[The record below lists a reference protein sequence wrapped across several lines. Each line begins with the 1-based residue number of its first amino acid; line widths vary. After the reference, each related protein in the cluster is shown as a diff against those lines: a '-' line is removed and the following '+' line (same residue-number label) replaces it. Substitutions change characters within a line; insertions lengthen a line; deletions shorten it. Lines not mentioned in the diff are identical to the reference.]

1 MEVSTKRSNRY
12 RLLEQNKDVQ
22 SGEQNFF
29 SRLADGYAIG
39 AYGQMVDAGERF
51 MAAGERTPGY
61 DPLDHVPKGYEQYAD
76 SFMFARNQNEV
87 DVITGNIQENL
98 DIRQRQ
104 SELSLSQNLVTGLIA
119 GILDPVNLI
128 PVPGLGGLGF
138 VKGALKGG
146 AAIGS
151 INAAQEIVRDR
162 LDPTSTATETSI
174 NIGMGFLAAGLI
186 SGGIAAI
193 TKAPAGTTRLPPE
206 TRQKADD
213 VGGRLDETFNL
224 VEGIPGGRTTVTING
239 QTVRIIDG
247 NTGRVDADG
256 NYLPIN
262 YRSKADVES
271 ANARS
276 GLDETGAPTKT
287 ADELLQDELAK
298 PEPFKYDIDAP
309 IGPTVFHGS
318 RVSTENVD
326 SFIDA
331 NGNLVLQPGE
341 NFGLSGVSFGV
352 ERQVAADYATR
363 VIGGG
368 RSTRNSVVFEVDADA
383 VPNLQRETMG
393 EAAIYTDAPVVIPAG
408 KWRLTDAMTGEPVNL
423 RPGADDADGVR
434 VGGTTQ
440 TSITQI
446 LSQIRGLSPRLR
458 NLFHGYGRAQKGSI
472 YSQKNGGPLFGS
484 ARYMSF
490 SKTEAQNFG
499 PNVVEESAD
508 QLSFSNPLIVSSDD
522 DWLALARSAGVSDV
536 RNPTAA
542 DTSKL
547 RAKLDADGIDG
558 IVIAFDDGGVGNDM
572 FNGKTIILLKNIF
585 DQPQVVDLRR
595 SFGPVEDVK
604 VKAILPDEE
613 DTIIIDSSAILAGF
627 ESKPWTRLTLD
638 GVTPLADDAFKT
650 KEAWL
655 NFLILKE
662 LNRKATPRLEG
673 ETAGGA
679 GGYSGTTIGGGGGGG
694 GYENRIN
701 QLAMDE
707 FNAGRLPL
715 SPTTD
720 NVLQSLAILPT
731 PSGTLQRL
739 APDHVETH
747 DLAQGIAGD
756 HSTQTVGNRGNRPT
770 TPGGSVFQRA
780 QRWMMSM
787 YITRITNNAAYTQ
800 YVTGK
805 AAANVAG
812 NAFEATRVGL
822 PLIGRAAREGK
833 LTRAEFNA
841 YVGRAINGDQPFQM
855 FGRLLSDAD
864 MVIVRQAAEQQRALY
879 AQFEAKAR
887 DLGIFDTQARVSQ
900 EAQWRRAANERDLS
914 RLESIRSPRVRDIIR
929 QEIADREA
937 KIAELERQL
946 EEMQAEPIVPAGEQY
961 YFPRI
966 FDVGK
971 IRADYD
977 NFVRRIADAYGGDD
991 ALARAKVT
999 VDRILGEGGEE
1010 FVPGMGTPK
1019 HLKGRQIPLTNEEL
1033 ADYIVWDSELV
1044 MGLYAR
1050 RMGATI
1056 EMFDRYG
1063 SRFLDKEFDDLKAAL
1078 RRDGYDEKRIGK
1090 ILQQEEDLRDRV
1102 LGRFH
1107 GKDPMSWNNRIVRAI
1122 KNYTSLTTMGGG
1134 IKSQMLDVART
1145 ISTEGYKPVWQGML
1159 TIFRGE
1165 LKDFQRG
1172 SYAKEAGEAMEL
1184 INARW
1189 MAQLID
1195 NDSALT
1201 VTNQTAL
1208 ERGLAAAQS
1217 PFFQLNL
1224 MNPFTVIWKEFTS
1237 TIQTHV
1243 LLTEA
1248 RQVAAVV
1255 RSGRTL
1261 QTMTKKE
1268 RATVAR
1274 LNSWGIDLRTAQT
1287 IADMP
1292 VEKLEGGNLLLANM
1306 ENWTGRDGERAR
1318 DILLGAI
1325 SGTARSSTI
1334 TPGPLQRAAI
1344 MDGVFRVGG
1353 KRVEA
1358 PILSLPF
1365 QLMSFT
1371 MASSAKLTHSMLSGR
1386 DRSVATSLTALIMGG
1401 AFVTWLK
1408 SSSGFDY
1415 MEPEEFALNT
1425 LENSGVLAYLP
1436 DIYKRIEDI
1445 SGYGPRAALGIESPG
1460 DGTVAE
1466 KIGAIGGPGPG
1477 VIAGLIE
1484 AFVSDSPDLSER
1496 ERASLARRAVPMSGL
1511 IWWDSYM
1518 KQLSNWA
1525 ADSGML
1531 EDVGQPSAEFDESDF
1546 ESVEIQPVE

>member
-22 SGEQNFF
+22 PVGEQSFF
-29 SRLADGYAIG
+29 SRLRDGFAIG
-39 AYGQMVDAGERF
+39 AYGQAVDAAERF
-51 MAAGERTPGY
+51 VAAGERTPGY

-76 SFMFARNQNEV
+76 SFMFARNQDEV

-104 SELSLSQNLVTGLIA
+104 SELSLSQNLVTGLIT
-119 GILDPVNLI
+119 GLLDPINLV
-128 PVPGLGGLGF
+128 PVPGLAGLGF
-138 VKGALKGG
+138 VKGAMLGG
-146 AAIGS
+146 VSAGS
-151 INAAQEIVRDR
+151 LNAAQEIVRDR

-174 NIGMGFLAAGLI
+174 NIGIGYLAAGLI
-186 SGGIAAI
+186 SGGIGAF

-206 TRQKADD
+206 TRQKADN
-213 VGGRLDETFNL
+213 VGSRLDETFNAVDGL
-224 VEGIPGGRTTVTING
+224 PSSKAITALDGNS
-239 QTVRIIDG
+239 VRIIDG
-247 NTGRVDADG
+247 NTGKFDADG
-256 NYLPIN
+256 NYIPID
-262 YRSKADVES
+262 YRSKASVES

-276 GLDETGAPTKT
+276 GLDEVGAPTRS
-287 ADELLQDELAK
+287 ADDLLQEELSK
-298 PEPFKYDIDAP
+298 PNPFEYDIDAP
-309 IGPTVFHGS
+309 IGPTVYHGT
-318 RVSTENVD
+318 RVSSDNLD
-326 SFIDA
+326 SFVDA
-331 NGNLVLQPGE
+331 NGNLVLQPGQ
-341 NFGLSGVSFGV
+341 NFGLSGISFGV
-352 ERQVAADYATR
+352 QRQVAADYATR
-363 VIGGG
+363 AGGG
-368 RSTRNSVVFEVDADA
+368 SRSTRNSAVFEVDADA

-393 EAAIYTDAPVVIPAG
+393 EAAVYTDGDIVIPAG
-408 KWRLTDAMTGEPVNL
+408 KWRLTDAMTGEPINL
-423 RPGADDADGVR
+423 RPGADDADSVS

-458 NLFHGYGRAQKGSI
+458 NLFHGYGRAQKGSV

-490 SKTEAQNFG
+490 SKTEAQSFG
-499 PNVVEESAD
+499 PNVVEESAE
-508 QLSFSNPLIVSSDD
+508 QLSFSNPLVVSSDD

-595 SFGPVEDVK
+595 SFGPVEDAK
-604 VKAILPDEE
+604 VKAALPDAE
-613 DTIIIDSSAILAGF
+613 DTITIDSSAILAGF
-627 ESKPWTRLTLD
+627 ESKPWTRPRLD
-638 GVTPLADDAFKT
+638 GVEPLPEDAFKT
-650 KEAWL
+650 KEDWL
-655 NFLILKE
+655 NFSILKE
-662 LNRKATPRLEG
+662 LNQKTTPRLDS
-673 ETAGGA
+673 ETVAA
-679 GGYSGTTIGGGGGGG
+679 
-694 GYENRIN
+694 YENRIN
-701 QLAMDE
+701 ELAITE
-707 FNAGRLPL
+707 FKAGRLPL

-720 NVLQSLAILPT
+720 SALESLAILPT

-756 HSTQTVGNRGNRPT
+756 HSTMTVANRTGRPT

-787 YITRITNNAAYTQ
+787 YITRTTNNAAYVK
-800 YVTGK
+800 YITGK
-805 AAANVAG
+805 ETPSVSG
-812 NAFEATRVGL
+812 NAREAIRIGL
-822 PLIGRAAREGK
+822 PLIGRAARQGK

-841 YVGRAINGDQPFQM
+841 YVGRAANSDQPFQM
-855 FGRLLSDAD
+855 FGKALSESDAA
-864 MVIVRQAAEQQRALY
+864 IVKQAAEQQRALY

-887 DLGIFDTQARVSQ
+887 DLGIFDTQARVSK
-900 EAQWRRAANERDLS
+900 EVEWRKAANERDLS
-914 RLESIRSPRVRDIIR
+914 RLEGLRSTKLRDIIR
-929 QEIADREA
+929 QEVADREA
-937 KIAELERQL
+937 KIAELEQQI
-946 EEMQAEPIVPAGEQY
+946 EEMKGEAIVPAGEQH

-971 IRADYD
+971 IRANYD
-977 NFVRRIADAYGGDD
+977 DFVKRIADSYGGDD
-991 ALARAKVT
+991 AMARAKVT

-1033 ADYIVWDSELV
+1033 ADYVVWDSELV

-1063 SRFLDKEFDDLKAAL
+1063 SRFLDKELDDLKAAL
-1078 RRDGYDEKRIGK
+1078 RRDGYDEKRIRK
-1090 ILQQEEDLRDRV
+1090 ILEQEEDLRDKV

-1107 GKDPMSWNNRIVRAI
+1107 GKDPMDWSNRVVRAV

-1159 TIFRGE
+1159 TMFRGE

-1172 SYAKEAGEAMEL
+1172 SYTKEAGEAMEL

-1248 RQVAAVV
+1248 RQVAAAV
-1255 RSGRTL
+1255 RSGKTL
-1261 QTMTKKE
+1261 ATMSKKE
-1268 RATVAR
+1268 QDTVAR

-1292 VEKLEGGNLLLANM
+1292 VEKLEGGGLLLANM

-1325 SGTARSSTI
+1325 SGTARASTV

-1353 KRVEA
+1353 ERKEFPV
-1358 PILSLPF
+1358 LSLPF

-1371 MASSAKLTHSMLSGR
+1371 MASSAKITHSMLSGR
-1386 DRSVATSLTALIMGG
+1386 DRSVATTLTALIMGG
-1401 AFVTWLK
+1401 AFATWLK

-1425 LENSGVLAYLP
+1425 LENSSVLGYLP
-1436 DIYKRIEDI
+1436 DVYKRIEDI

-1460 DGTVAE
+1460 DGTVTE
-1466 KIGAIGGPGPG
+1466 KVGAIGGPGPS
-1477 VIAGLIE
+1477 VIAGMIE

-1496 ERASLARRAVPMSGL
+1496 ERASMIRRAVPMSGL
-1511 IWWDSYM
+1511 IWWDYYM

-1525 ADSGML
+1525 ADSGMI
-1531 EDVGQPSAEFDESDF
+1531 EGGSGPSAEMDDSDF
-1546 ESVEIQPVE
+1546 ESVEIAPVE

>member
-1 MEVSTKRSNRY
+1 MEVSTKRTSRY
-12 RLLEQNKDVQ
+12 RLLGETPDVQ
-22 SGEQNFF
+22 PVGEQSFF

-39 AYGQMVDAGERF
+39 AYGQAVDAAERF

-61 DPLDHVPKGYEQYAD
+61 DALDHVPKGYEQFAD
-76 SFMFARNQNEV
+76 SFMFARNQDEV
-87 DVITGNIQENL
+87 DVITGNIQDNL

-174 NIGMGFLAAGLI
+174 NIGMGYLAAGLI
-186 SGGIAAI
+186 SGGIGAF

-206 TRQKADD
+206 TRQRADD

-224 VEGIPGGRTTVTING
+224 VEGIPGGKTTVTING

-247 NTGRVDADG
+247 NTGKVDADG
-256 NYLPIN
+256 NYIPID
-262 YRSKADVES
+262 YRSKADAES

-276 GLDETGAPTKT
+276 GLDEVRAPTKT

-298 PEPFKYDIDAP
+298 PNPFEYDIDAP

-318 RVSTENVD
+318 RVSTDNVN

-363 VIGGG
+363 AAGGS
-368 RSTRNSVVFEVDADA
+368 RSTRNSVVFEVDADS

-434 VGGTTQ
+434 VGDE
-440 TSITQI
+440 
-446 LSQIRGLSPRLR
+446 
-458 NLFHGYGRAQKGSI
+458 AEA
-472 YSQKNGGPLFGS
+472 PL
-484 ARYMSF
+484 
-490 SKTEAQNFG
+490 
-499 PNVVEESAD
+499 
-508 QLSFSNPLIVSSDD
+508 
-522 DWLALARSAGVSDV
+522 
-536 RNPTAA
+536 
-542 DTSKL
+542 
-547 RAKLDADGIDG
+547 LDA
-558 IVIAFDDGGVGNDM
+558 
-572 FNGKTIILLKNIF
+572 
-585 DQPQVVDLRR
+585 
-595 SFGPVEDVK
+595 
-604 VKAILPDEE
+604 E
-613 DTIIIDSSAILAGF
+613 DTITIDSSAILAGF
-627 ESKPWTRLTLD
+627 ESKPWTRPALD
-638 GVTPLADDAFKT
+638 GVEPLADDAFKT

-655 NFLILKE
+655 NFSILKE
-662 LNRKATPRLEG
+662 LNQKTTPRLEG
-673 ETAGGA
+673 ETAA
-679 GGYSGTTIGGGGGGG
+679 A
-694 GYENRIN
+694 YENRIN

-756 HSTQTVGNRGNRPT
+756 HSTMTVANREGRPT

-787 YITRITNNAAYTQ
+787 YITRITNNAAYAQ

-805 AAANVAG
+805 AAASVAG

-841 YVGRAINGDQPFQM
+841 YVGRAANSNKAFEM
-855 FGRLLSDAD
+855 FGKPLSETD
-864 MVIVRQAAEQQRALY
+864 MAIVKQAAEQQRALY
-879 AQFEAKAR
+879 AQFEAKIR
-887 DLGIFDTQARVSQ
+887 DLSIFDIQAQASK
-900 EAQWRRAANERDLS
+900 EIEWRKAANERDLS
-914 RLESIRSPRVRDIIR
+914 RLEGLRSTKLRDIIR
-929 QEIADREA
+929 QEVADREA
-937 KIAELERQL
+937 KIAELEQQL
-946 EEMQAEPIVPAGEQY
+946 EEMKGEAIVPAGEEY
-961 YFPRI
+961 YFPRL
-966 FDVGK
+966 FDIGK

-977 NFVRRIADAYGGDD
+977 NFVKRIADAYGGDD

-1033 ADYIVWDSELV
+1033 ADFIVWDSELV

-1063 SRFLDKEFDDLKAAL
+1063 SRFLDKQFDDLKAAL
-1078 RRDGYDEKRIGK
+1078 RRDGYDEKQIGK

-1107 GKDPMSWNNRIVRAI
+1107 GKDPMSWDNRVVRAL
-1122 KNYTSLTTMGGG
+1122 KNYGSLTLMGRS
-1134 IKSQMLDVART
+1134 IYSQSMDVART
-1145 ISTEGYKPVWQGML
+1145 IATEGYKPVWQAMHTML
-1159 TIFRGE
+1159 RGE

-1208 ERGLAAAQS
+1208 ERGLAGAQS
-1217 PFFQLNL
+1217 AFFQLNL
-1224 MNPFTVIWKEFTS
+1224 MNPFTVVWKEFTS

-1248 RQVAAVV
+1248 RQVAAAV
-1255 RSGRTL
+1255 RSGKTL

-1268 RATVAR
+1268 QATVAR

-1306 ENWTGRDGERAR
+1306 ENWKGRDGERAR

-1325 SGTARSSTI
+1325 SGTARASTI

-1386 DRSVATSLTALIMGG
+1386 DRSVATSLTALMLGG
-1401 AFVTWLK
+1401 AFATWLK
-1408 SSSGFDY
+1408 SPTGFDY

-1425 LENSGVLAYLP
+1425 LENSSVLGYLS
-1436 DIYKRIEDI
+1436 DVYKRIEDV
-1445 SGYGPRAALGIESPG
+1445 SGYGPRAALGIEGPG
-1460 DGTVAE
+1460 DGTITE
-1466 KIGAIGGPGPG
+1466 KVGAIAGPAPS
-1477 VIAGLIE
+1477 VIAGMIE

-1496 ERASLARRAVPMSGL
+1496 ERAGMVRRAIPMSGL
-1511 IWWDSYM
+1511 VWWDSYM
-1518 KQLSNWA
+1518 KELSTLA
-1525 ADSGML
+1525 ADAGMF
-1531 EDVGQPSAEFDESDF
+1531 EGARQPSAEVDESDF
-1546 ESVEIQPVE
+1546 ESVEIAPVE

>member
-1 MEVSTKRSNRY
+1 MQPV
-12 RLLEQNKDVQ
+12 
-22 SGEQNFF
+22 GEQSFF

-39 AYGQMVDAGERF
+39 AYGQMVDAAERF

-61 DPLDHVPKGYEQYAD
+61 DPLDHVPKGYEQFAD
-76 SFMFARNQNEV
+76 SFMFARNQDEV
-87 DVITGNIQENL
+87 DVITGNIQDNL

-104 SELSLSQNLVTGLIA
+104 SELSLSQNLVIGVITGFF
-119 GILDPVNLI
+119 DPINAV

-206 TRQKADD
+206 TRQRADD

-224 VEGIPGGRTTVTING
+224 IDGIPGGKTTVTING

-247 NTGRVDADG
+247 NTGKVDADG
-256 NYLPIN
+256 NYISID
-262 YRSKADVES
+262 YRSKADAES

-276 GLDETGAPTKT
+276 GLDEVGAPTKT

-298 PEPFKYDIDAP
+298 PNPFEYDIDAP

-318 RVSTENVD
+318 RVSTENVG

-363 VIGGG
+363 AAGGS
-368 RSTRNSVVFEVDADA
+368 RSTRNSVVFEVDADS

-434 VGGTTQ
+434 VGDE
-440 TSITQI
+440 
-446 LSQIRGLSPRLR
+446 
-458 NLFHGYGRAQKGSI
+458 AEA
-472 YSQKNGGPLFGS
+472 PL
-484 ARYMSF
+484 
-490 SKTEAQNFG
+490 
-499 PNVVEESAD
+499 
-508 QLSFSNPLIVSSDD
+508 
-522 DWLALARSAGVSDV
+522 
-536 RNPTAA
+536 
-542 DTSKL
+542 
-547 RAKLDADGIDG
+547 LDA
-558 IVIAFDDGGVGNDM
+558 
-572 FNGKTIILLKNIF
+572 
-585 DQPQVVDLRR
+585 
-595 SFGPVEDVK
+595 
-604 VKAILPDEE
+604 E
-613 DTIIIDSSAILAGF
+613 DTITIDSSAILAGF
-627 ESKPWTRLTLD
+627 ESKPWTRPALD
-638 GVTPLADDAFKT
+638 GVEPLADDAFKT

-655 NFLILKE
+655 NFSILKE

-673 ETAGGA
+673 ETAGA
-679 GGYSGTTIGGGGGGG
+679 
-694 GYENRIN
+694 YENRIN

-756 HSTQTVGNRGNRPT
+756 HSTMTVANREGRPT

-787 YITRITNNAAYTQ
+787 YITRTTNNAAYTQ
-800 YVTGK
+800 YITGK
-805 AAANVAG
+805 AAASVAG

-841 YVGRAINGDQPFQM
+841 YVGRAANSNKAFEM
-855 FGRLLSDAD
+855 FGKPLSETD
-864 MVIVRQAAEQQRALY
+864 MAIVKQAAEQQRALY
-879 AQFEAKAR
+879 AQFEAKIR
-887 DLGIFDTQARVSQ
+887 DLSIFDIQAQASK
-900 EAQWRRAANERDLS
+900 EIEWRKAANERDLS
-914 RLESIRSPRVRDIIR
+914 RLEGLRSTKLRDIIR
-929 QEIADREA
+929 QEVADREA
-937 KIAELERQL
+937 KIAELEQQL
-946 EEMQAEPIVPAGEQY
+946 EEMKGEAIVPAGEEY
-961 YFPRI
+961 YFPRL
-966 FDVGK
+966 FDIGK

-977 NFVRRIADAYGGDD
+977 NFVKRIADAYGGDD

-1033 ADYIVWDSELV
+1033 ADFIVWDSELV

-1078 RRDGYDEKRIGK
+1078 RRDGYDEKQIGK
-1090 ILQQEEDLRDRV
+1090 ILEQEEDLRDKV

-1107 GKDPMSWNNRIVRAI
+1107 GKDPMSWDNRVVRAV
-1122 KNYTSLTTMGGG
+1122 KNYGSLTLMGRS
-1134 IKSQMLDVART
+1134 IFSQSMDVART
-1145 ISTEGYKPVWQGML
+1145 IATEGYRPVWQGML
-1159 TIFRGE
+1159 TAFRGE
-1165 LKDFQRG
+1165 LKDLQRG

-1208 ERGLAAAQS
+1208 ERGLAGAQS
-1217 PFFQLNL
+1217 AFFQLNL
-1224 MNPFTVIWKEFTS
+1224 MNPFTVVWKEFTS

-1248 RQVAAVV
+1248 RQVAAAV
-1255 RSGRTL
+1255 RSGKTL

-1268 RATVAR
+1268 QATVAR

-1318 DILLGAI
+1318 NILLGAI
-1325 SGTARSSTI
+1325 SGTARASTI

-1386 DRSVATSLTALIMGG
+1386 DRSVATSLTALMLGG
-1401 AFVTWLK
+1401 AFATWLK
-1408 SSSGFDY
+1408 SPTGFDY

-1425 LENSGVLAYLP
+1425 LENSSVLGYLS
-1436 DIYKRIEDI
+1436 DVYKRIEDV
-1445 SGYGPRAALGIESPG
+1445 SGYGPRAALGIEGPG
-1460 DGTVAE
+1460 DGTVTE
-1466 KIGAIGGPGPG
+1466 KVGAIAGPAPS
-1477 VIAGLIE
+1477 VIAGMIE

-1496 ERASLARRAVPMSGL
+1496 ERAGMVRRAIPMSGL
-1511 IWWDSYM
+1511 VWWDSYM
-1518 KQLSNWA
+1518 KELSTLA
-1525 ADSGML
+1525 ADAGMF
-1531 EDVGQPSAEFDESDF
+1531 EGAGQPSAEVDEGDF
-1546 ESVEIQPVE
+1546 ESVEIAPVE

>member
-1 MEVSTKRSNRY
+1 MEVSTKRTSRY
-12 RLLEQNKDVQ
+12 RLLGETPDVQ
-22 SGEQNFF
+22 PVGEQSFF

-39 AYGQMVDAGERF
+39 AYGQMVDAAERF

-61 DPLDHVPKGYEQYAD
+61 DPLDHVPKGYEQFAD
-76 SFMFARNQNEV
+76 SFMFARNQDEV
-87 DVITGNIQENL
+87 DVITGNIQDNL

-104 SELSLSQNLVTGLIA
+104 SELSLSQNLVIGVITGFF
-119 GILDPVNLI
+119 DPINAV

-206 TRQKADD
+206 TRQRADD

-224 VEGIPGGRTTVTING
+224 IDGIPGGKTTVTING

-247 NTGRVDADG
+247 NTGKVDADG
-256 NYLPIN
+256 NYISID
-262 YRSKADVES
+262 YRSKADAES

-276 GLDETGAPTKT
+276 GLDEVGAPTKT

-298 PEPFKYDIDAP
+298 PNPFEYDIDAP

-318 RVSTENVD
+318 RVSTENVG

-363 VIGGG
+363 AAGGS
-368 RSTRNSVVFEVDADA
+368 RSTRNSVVFEVDADS

-434 VGGTTQ
+434 VGDE
-440 TSITQI
+440 
-446 LSQIRGLSPRLR
+446 
-458 NLFHGYGRAQKGSI
+458 AEA
-472 YSQKNGGPLFGS
+472 PL
-484 ARYMSF
+484 
-490 SKTEAQNFG
+490 
-499 PNVVEESAD
+499 
-508 QLSFSNPLIVSSDD
+508 
-522 DWLALARSAGVSDV
+522 
-536 RNPTAA
+536 
-542 DTSKL
+542 
-547 RAKLDADGIDG
+547 LDA
-558 IVIAFDDGGVGNDM
+558 
-572 FNGKTIILLKNIF
+572 
-585 DQPQVVDLRR
+585 
-595 SFGPVEDVK
+595 
-604 VKAILPDEE
+604 E
-613 DTIIIDSSAILAGF
+613 DTITIDSSAILAGF
-627 ESKPWTRLTLD
+627 ESKPWTRPALD
-638 GVTPLADDAFKT
+638 GVEPLADDAFKT

-655 NFLILKE
+655 NFSILKE

-673 ETAGGA
+673 ETAGA
-679 GGYSGTTIGGGGGGG
+679 
-694 GYENRIN
+694 YENRIN

-756 HSTQTVGNRGNRPT
+756 HSTMTVANREGRPT

-787 YITRITNNAAYTQ
+787 YITRTTNNAAYTQ
-800 YVTGK
+800 YITGK
-805 AAANVAG
+805 AAASVAG

-841 YVGRAINGDQPFQM
+841 YVGRAANSNKAFEM
-855 FGRLLSDAD
+855 FGKPLSETD
-864 MVIVRQAAEQQRALY
+864 MAIVKQAAEQQRALY
-879 AQFEAKAR
+879 AQFEAKIR
-887 DLGIFDTQARVSQ
+887 DLSIFDIQAQASK
-900 EAQWRRAANERDLS
+900 EIEWRKAANERDLS
-914 RLESIRSPRVRDIIR
+914 RLEGLRSTKLRDIIR
-929 QEIADREA
+929 QEVADREA
-937 KIAELERQL
+937 KIAELEQQL
-946 EEMQAEPIVPAGEQY
+946 EEMKGEAIVPAGEEY
-961 YFPRI
+961 YFPRL
-966 FDVGK
+966 FDIGK

-977 NFVRRIADAYGGDD
+977 NFVKRIADAYGGDD

-1033 ADYIVWDSELV
+1033 ADFIVWDSELV

-1078 RRDGYDEKRIGK
+1078 RRDGYDEKQIGK
-1090 ILQQEEDLRDRV
+1090 ILEQEEDLRDKV

-1107 GKDPMSWNNRIVRAI
+1107 GKDPMSWDNRVVRAV
-1122 KNYTSLTTMGGG
+1122 KNYGSLTLMGRS
-1134 IKSQMLDVART
+1134 IFSQSMDVART
-1145 ISTEGYKPVWQGML
+1145 IATEGYRPVWQGML
-1159 TIFRGE
+1159 TAFRGE
-1165 LKDFQRG
+1165 LKDLQRG

-1208 ERGLAAAQS
+1208 ERGLAGAQS
-1217 PFFQLNL
+1217 AFFQLNL
-1224 MNPFTVIWKEFTS
+1224 MNPFTVVWKEFTS

-1248 RQVAAVV
+1248 RQVAAAV
-1255 RSGRTL
+1255 RSGKTL

-1268 RATVAR
+1268 QATVAR

-1318 DILLGAI
+1318 NILLGAI
-1325 SGTARSSTI
+1325 SGTARASTI

-1386 DRSVATSLTALIMGG
+1386 DRSVATSLTALMLGG
-1401 AFVTWLK
+1401 AFATWLK
-1408 SSSGFDY
+1408 SPTGFDY

-1425 LENSGVLAYLP
+1425 LENSSVLGYLS
-1436 DIYKRIEDI
+1436 DVYKRIEDV
-1445 SGYGPRAALGIESPG
+1445 SGYGPRAALGIEGPG
-1460 DGTVAE
+1460 DGTVTE
-1466 KIGAIGGPGPG
+1466 KVGAIAGPAPS
-1477 VIAGLIE
+1477 VIAGMIE

-1496 ERASLARRAVPMSGL
+1496 ERAGMVRRAIPMSGL
-1511 IWWDSYM
+1511 VWWDSYM
-1518 KQLSNWA
+1518 KELSTLA
-1525 ADSGML
+1525 ADAGMF
-1531 EDVGQPSAEFDESDF
+1531 EGAGQPSAEVDEGDF
-1546 ESVEIQPVE
+1546 ESVEIAPVE

>member
-1 MEVSTKRSNRY
+1 MEVSTKRTSRY
-12 RLLEQNKDVQ
+12 RLLGETPDVQ
-22 SGEQNFF
+22 PVGEQSFF

-39 AYGQMVDAGERF
+39 AYGQMVDVAERF
-51 MAAGERTPGY
+51 MVAGERTPGY
-61 DPLDHVPKGYEQYAD
+61 DPLDHVPKGYERFAD
-76 SFMFARNQNEV
+76 SFMFARNQDEV

-104 SELSLSQNLVTGLIA
+104 SELSLSQNLVTGLLT
-119 GILDPVNLI
+119 GLFDPINLV

-146 AAIGS
+146 VSAGS
-151 INAAQEIVRDR
+151 LNAAQEIVRDR
-162 LDPTSTATETSI
+162 FDPTSTATETSI
-174 NIGMGFLAAGLI
+174 NIGMGYLAAGLI
-186 SGGIAAI
+186 SGAAGAF
-193 TKAPAGTTRLPPE
+193 TKAPTGTTRLPPE

-224 VEGIPGGRTTVTING
+224 IEGIPGGKTTVTING

-247 NTGRVDADG
+247 NTGKLDADG
-256 NYLPIN
+256 NYIPID
-262 YRSKADVES
+262 YRTKADVES

-287 ADELLQDELAK
+287 ADELLADELAK
-298 PEPFKYDIDAP
+298 PNPFEYDIDAP

-352 ERQVAADYATR
+352 QRQVAADYATR
-363 VIGGG
+363 AAGGS
-368 RSTRNSVVFEVDADA
+368 RSTRNSVVFEVEADA

-408 KWRLTDAMTGEPVNL
+408 KWRLTDAMTGEPVNFG
-423 RPGADDADGVR
+423 RIVPDRFQNAGGPPVPPGFVRMWRSGAADEKGEGGWYTSSKVYAEQLAARDAGNIIWFTDVPRSNRAFDSAVEGQGPEQGFTFNFEFGPEVKGQRWNGDSAVEGAPTTRADDVDGVR
-434 VGGTTQ
+434 VGD
-440 TSITQI
+440 
-446 LSQIRGLSPRLR
+446 
-458 NLFHGYGRAQKGSI
+458 
-472 YSQKNGGPLFGS
+472 
-484 ARYMSF
+484 
-490 SKTEAQNFG
+490 EAG
-499 PNVVEESAD
+499 AV
-508 QLSFSNPLIVSSDD
+508 
-522 DWLALARSAGVSDV
+522 
-536 RNPTAA
+536 
-542 DTSKL
+542 
-547 RAKLDADGIDG
+547 
-558 IVIAFDDGGVGNDM
+558 
-572 FNGKTIILLKNIF
+572 
-585 DQPQVVDLRR
+585 
-595 SFGPVEDVK
+595 
-604 VKAILPDEE
+604 LPDAE
-613 DTIIIDSSAILAGF
+613 DTITIDSSAILAGF
-627 ESKPWTRLTLD
+627 ESKPWTRPALD
-638 GVTPLADDAFKT
+638 GVEPLADDAFKS

-655 NFLILKE
+655 NFSILKE
-662 LNRKATPRLEG
+662 LNKKTTPRLDG
-673 ETAGGA
+673 ETAA
-679 GGYSGTTIGGGGGGG
+679 A
-694 GYENRIN
+694 YENRIN

-720 NVLQSLAILPT
+720 SVLESLAILPT
-731 PSGTLQRL
+731 PSGILQRL

-756 HSTQTVGNRGNRPT
+756 HSTMTVANRAGRPT
-770 TPGGSVFQRA
+770 TPGGSVMQRSM
-780 QRWMMSM
+780 RWMMSM
-787 YITRITNNAAYTQ
+787 YITRTTNNAAYVK
-800 YVTGK
+800 YITGK
-805 AAANVAG
+805 ETPSVSS
-812 NAFEATRVGL
+812 NAREAIRIGL

-841 YVGRAINGDQPFQM
+841 YVGRAINSDQPFEM
-855 FGRLLSDAD
+855 FGKALPEAD
-864 MVIVRQAAEQQRALY
+864 MAIVRQAAEQQRALY

-887 DLGIFDTQARVSQ
+887 DLGIFDTQARVSK
-900 EAQWRRAANERDLS
+900 EAEWRRAANERDLS
-914 RLESIRSPRVRDIIR
+914 RLESIKSLKVRDIIR

-937 KIAELERQL
+937 KIAELEKQL
-946 EEMQAEPIVPAGEQY
+946 EEMQAEPIIPAGEQN

-966 FDVGK
+966 FDVSK

-977 NFVRRIADAYGGDD
+977 NFVKRIADSYGGDD

-1019 HLKGRQIPLTNEEL
+1019 HLKGRQIPLTNEQL

-1078 RRDGYDEKRIGK
+1078 RRDGYDEKRIAK
-1090 ILQQEEDLRDRV
+1090 ILEQQEDLRDKV

-1107 GKDPMSWNNRIVRAI
+1107 GKDPMSWDNRIVRAV

-1224 MNPFTVIWKEFTS
+1224 MNPFTAIWKDFTS

-1248 RQVAAVV
+1248 RQVAAAV
-1255 RSGRTL
+1255 RSGKTL

-1268 RATVAR
+1268 QATVAR

-1292 VEKLEGGNLLLANM
+1292 VEKLEGGGLLLANM
-1306 ENWTGRDGERAR
+1306 EKWTGKDGERAR

-1325 SGTARSSTI
+1325 SGTARASTV

-1344 MDGVFRVGG
+1344 MDGVFRIGG
-1353 KRVEA
+1353 KRVER

-1386 DRSVATSLTALIMGG
+1386 DRSVATSLTALMMGG
-1401 AFVTWLK
+1401 AFATWLK

-1425 LENSGVLAYLP
+1425 LENSSVLGYLP
-1436 DIYKRIEDI
+1436 DVYKRIEDI
-1445 SGYGPRAALGIESPG
+1445 SGYGPRTALGIESPG

-1466 KIGAIGGPGPG
+1466 KIGAIGGPGPS

-1496 ERASLARRAVPMSGL
+1496 ERASLVRRAVPMSGL

-1518 KQLSNWA
+1518 KQFSNWA
-1525 ADSGML
+1525 ADSGMF
-1531 EDVGQPSAEFDESDF
+1531 EGAGQPSAEVDEGDF

>member
-1 MEVSTKRSNRY
+1 
-12 RLLEQNKDVQ
+12 
-22 SGEQNFF
+22 
-29 SRLADGYAIG
+29 
-39 AYGQMVDAGERF
+39 

-61 DPLDHVPKGYEQYAD
+61 DPLDHVPKGYEQFAD
-76 SFMFARNQNEV
+76 SFMFARNQDEV
-87 DVITGNIQENL
+87 DVITGNIQDNL

-119 GILDPVNLI
+119 GIVDPVNLI

-174 NIGMGFLAAGLI
+174 NIGMGYLAAGLI
-186 SGGIAAI
+186 SGGIGAF

-206 TRQKADD
+206 TRQRADD

-224 VEGIPGGRTTVTING
+224 VEGIPGGKTTVTING

-247 NTGRVDADG
+247 NTGKVDADG
-256 NYLPIN
+256 NYIPID
-262 YRSKADVES
+262 YRSKADAES

-276 GLDETGAPTKT
+276 GLDEVGAPTKT

-298 PEPFKYDIDAP
+298 PNPFEYDIDAP

-318 RVSTENVD
+318 RVSTENVG

-363 VIGGG
+363 AAGGS
-368 RSTRNSVVFEVDADA
+368 RSTRNSVVFEVDADS

-434 VGGTTQ
+434 VGDE
-440 TSITQI
+440 
-446 LSQIRGLSPRLR
+446 
-458 NLFHGYGRAQKGSI
+458 AEA
-472 YSQKNGGPLFGS
+472 PL
-484 ARYMSF
+484 
-490 SKTEAQNFG
+490 
-499 PNVVEESAD
+499 
-508 QLSFSNPLIVSSDD
+508 
-522 DWLALARSAGVSDV
+522 
-536 RNPTAA
+536 
-542 DTSKL
+542 
-547 RAKLDADGIDG
+547 LDA
-558 IVIAFDDGGVGNDM
+558 
-572 FNGKTIILLKNIF
+572 
-585 DQPQVVDLRR
+585 
-595 SFGPVEDVK
+595 
-604 VKAILPDEE
+604 E
-613 DTIIIDSSAILAGF
+613 DTITIDSSAILAGF
-627 ESKPWTRLTLD
+627 ESKPWTRPALD
-638 GVTPLADDAFKT
+638 GVEPLADDAFKT

-655 NFLILKE
+655 NFSILKE
-662 LNRKATPRLEG
+662 LNQKTTPRLEG
-673 ETAGGA
+673 ETAA
-679 GGYSGTTIGGGGGGG
+679 A
-694 GYENRIN
+694 YENRIN

-756 HSTQTVGNRGNRPT
+756 HSTQTVGNRKNRPT

-800 YVTGK
+800 YITGK
-805 AAANVAG
+805 AAASVAG

-841 YVGRAINGDQPFQM
+841 YVGRAINSDQPFQM
-855 FGRLLSDAD
+855 FGKALPEAD
-864 MVIVRQAAEQQRALY
+864 MAIVRQAAEQQRALY

-887 DLGIFDTQARVSQ
+887 DLGIFDTQARVTQ
-900 EAQWRRAANERDLS
+900 EAEWRRAANERDLS
-914 RLESIRSPRVRDIIR
+914 RLESIKSPKVRDIIR

-937 KIAELERQL
+937 KIAELEKQL
-946 EEMQAEPIVPAGEQY
+946 EEMQAEPIVPAGEQN

-977 NFVRRIADAYGGDD
+977 NFVKRIADSYGGDD

-1033 ADYIVWDSELV
+1033 ADFIVWDSELV

-1063 SRFLDKEFDDLKAAL
+1063 SRFLDKQFDDLKAAL
-1078 RRDGYDEKRIGK
+1078 RRDGYDEKRISK
-1090 ILQQEEDLRDRV
+1090 IIQQEEDLRDRV

-1107 GKDPMSWNNRIVRAI
+1107 GKDPMSWDNRVVRAL
-1122 KNYTSLTTMGGG
+1122 KNYGSLTLMGRS
-1134 IKSQMLDVART
+1134 IYSQSMDVART
-1145 ISTEGYKPVWQGML
+1145 VATEGYKPVWQAMHTML
-1159 TIFRGE
+1159 RGE
-1165 LKDFQRG
+1165 LKNFQRG

-1208 ERGLAAAQS
+1208 ERGLAGAQS
-1217 PFFQLNL
+1217 AFFQLNL
-1224 MNPFTVIWKEFTS
+1224 MNPFTVVWKEFTS

-1248 RQVAAVV
+1248 RQVAAAV
-1255 RSGRTL
+1255 RSGKTL

-1268 RATVAR
+1268 QATVAR

-1325 SGTARSSTI
+1325 SGTARASTI

-1386 DRSVATSLTALIMGG
+1386 DRSVATSLTALMLGG
-1401 AFVTWLK
+1401 AFATWLK
-1408 SSSGFDY
+1408 SPTGFDY

-1425 LENSGVLAYLP
+1425 LENSSVLGYLS
-1436 DIYKRIEDI
+1436 DVYKRIEDV
-1445 SGYGPRAALGIESPG
+1445 SGYGPRSALGIEGPG
-1460 DGTVAE
+1460 DGTITE
-1466 KIGAIGGPGPG
+1466 KVGAIAGPAPS
-1477 VIAGLIE
+1477 VIAGMIE

-1496 ERASLARRAVPMSGL
+1496 ERAGMVRRAIPMSGL
-1511 IWWDSYM
+1511 VWWDSYM
-1518 KQLSNWA
+1518 KELSTLA
-1525 ADSGML
+1525 ADAGMF
-1531 EDVGQPSAEFDESDF
+1531 EGAGQPSAEVDESDF
-1546 ESVEIQPVE
+1546 ESVEIAPVE

>member
-1 MEVSTKRSNRY
+1 MEVSTKRTSRY
-12 RLLEQNKDVQ
+12 RLLGETPDVQ
-22 SGEQNFF
+22 PVGEQSFF

-39 AYGQMVDAGERF
+39 AYGQMVDAAERF

-61 DPLDHVPKGYEQYAD
+61 DPLDHVPKGYEQFAD
-76 SFMFARNQNEV
+76 NFMFARNQDEV

-104 SELSLSQNLVTGLIA
+104 SELSLSQNLVIGVITGFF
-119 GILDPVNLI
+119 DPINAV

-174 NIGMGFLAAGLI
+174 NIGMGYLAAGLI
-186 SGGIAAI
+186 SGGIGAF

-206 TRQKADD
+206 TRQRADD

-224 VEGIPGGRTTVTING
+224 IDGIPGGKTTVTING

-247 NTGRVDADG
+247 NTGKVDADG
-256 NYLPIN
+256 NYIPID
-262 YRSKADVES
+262 YRSKADAES

-276 GLDETGAPTKT
+276 GLNEVGAPTKT

-298 PEPFKYDIDAP
+298 PNPFEYDIDAP
-309 IGPTVFHGS
+309 IGPTVYHGS
-318 RVSTENVD
+318 RVSTENVN

-368 RSTRNSVVFEVDADA
+368 RSTRNSGVFEIDADA

-434 VGGTTQ
+434 VGDE
-440 TSITQI
+440 
-446 LSQIRGLSPRLR
+446 
-458 NLFHGYGRAQKGSI
+458 AEA
-472 YSQKNGGPLFGS
+472 PL
-484 ARYMSF
+484 
-490 SKTEAQNFG
+490 
-499 PNVVEESAD
+499 
-508 QLSFSNPLIVSSDD
+508 
-522 DWLALARSAGVSDV
+522 
-536 RNPTAA
+536 
-542 DTSKL
+542 
-547 RAKLDADGIDG
+547 LDA
-558 IVIAFDDGGVGNDM
+558 
-572 FNGKTIILLKNIF
+572 
-585 DQPQVVDLRR
+585 
-595 SFGPVEDVK
+595 
-604 VKAILPDEE
+604 E
-613 DTIIIDSSAILAGF
+613 DTITIDSSAILAGF
-627 ESKPWTRLTLD
+627 ESKPWTRPALD
-638 GVTPLADDAFKT
+638 GVTPLADDVFKT

-655 NFLILKE
+655 NFSILKE
-662 LNRKATPRLEG
+662 LNQKATPRLEG
-673 ETAGGA
+673 ETAGA
-679 GGYSGTTIGGGGGGG
+679 
-694 GYENRIN
+694 YENRIN

-756 HSTQTVGNRGNRPT
+756 HSTMTVANREGRPT

-787 YITRITNNAAYTQ
+787 YITRTANNAAYAQ

-805 AAANVAG
+805 AAASVAG

-841 YVGRAINGDQPFQM
+841 YVGRAINSDQPFQM
-855 FGRLLSDAD
+855 FGKALPDAD
-864 MVIVRQAAEQQRALY
+864 MAIVKQAAEQQRALY

-900 EAQWRRAANERDLS
+900 EAEWRRAANERDLS
-914 RLESIRSPRVRDIIR
+914 RLESIKSPKVRDIIR

-937 KIAELERQL
+937 KIAELEKQL
-946 EEMQAEPIVPAGEQY
+946 EEMQAEPIVPAGEQN

-977 NFVRRIADAYGGDD
+977 NFVKRIADSYGGDD

-1019 HLKGRQIPLTNEEL
+1019 HLKGRQIPLTNEQL

-1078 RRDGYDEKRIGK
+1078 RRDGYDEKRISK
-1090 ILQQEEDLRDRV
+1090 IIQQEEDLRDRV

-1107 GKDPMSWNNRIVRAI
+1107 GKDPMSWDNRVVRAI
-1122 KNYTSLTTMGGG
+1122 KNYGSLTLMGRS
-1134 IKSQMLDVART
+1134 IYSQSMDVART
-1145 ISTEGYKPVWQGML
+1145 VATEGYKPVWQAMHTML
-1159 TIFRGE
+1159 RGE

-1208 ERGLAAAQS
+1208 ERGLAGAQS
-1217 PFFQLNL
+1217 AFFQLNL
-1224 MNPFTVIWKEFTS
+1224 MNPFTVVWKEFAS

-1248 RQVAAVV
+1248 RQVAAAV
-1255 RSGRTL
+1255 RSGKTL

-1268 RATVAR
+1268 QATVAR

-1325 SGTARSSTI
+1325 SGTARASTI

-1386 DRSVATSLTALIMGG
+1386 DRSVATSLTALMLGG
-1401 AFVTWLK
+1401 AFATWLK
-1408 SSSGFDY
+1408 SPTGFDY

-1425 LENSGVLAYLP
+1425 LENSSVLGYLS
-1436 DIYKRIEDI
+1436 DVYKRIEDV
-1445 SGYGPRAALGIESPG
+1445 SGYGPRAALGIEGPG
-1460 DGTVAE
+1460 DGTISE
-1466 KIGAIGGPGPG
+1466 KVGAIAGPAPS
-1477 VIAGLIE
+1477 VIAGMIE

-1496 ERASLARRAVPMSGL
+1496 ERAGMVRRAIPMSGL
-1511 IWWDSYM
+1511 VWWDGYI
-1518 KQLSNWA
+1518 KELSNLV
-1525 ADSGML
+1525 ADAGMF
-1531 EDVGQPSAEFDESDF
+1531 EGAGQPSAEFDESDF

>member
-1 MEVSTKRSNRY
+1 MEVSTKRTSRY
-12 RLLEQNKDVQ
+12 RLLGETPDVQ
-22 SGEQNFF
+22 PVGEQSFF
-29 SRLADGYAIG
+29 SRLSDSYSIG
-39 AYGQMVDAGERF
+39 AYGQMVDAAERF
-51 MAAGERTPGY
+51 MVAGERTPGY
-61 DPLDHVPKGYEQYAD
+61 DPLDHVPKGYERFAD
-76 SFMFARNQNEV
+76 SFMFARNQDEV

-104 SELSLSQNLVTGLIA
+104 SELSLSQNFVTGLLT
-119 GILDPVNLI
+119 GLFDPINLV

-146 AAIGS
+146 VSAGS
-151 INAAQEIVRDR
+151 LNAAQEIVRDR
-162 LDPTSTATETSI
+162 FDPTSTATETSI
-174 NIGMGFLAAGLI
+174 NIGMGYLAAGLI
-186 SGGIAAI
+186 SGAAGAF
-193 TKAPAGTTRLPPE
+193 TKAPTGTTRLPPE

-224 VEGIPGGRTTVTING
+224 IEGIPGGKTTVTING

-247 NTGRVDADG
+247 NTGKLDADG
-256 NYLPIN
+256 NYIPID
-262 YRSKADVES
+262 YQAKADVES

-276 GLDETGAPTKT
+276 GLDEAGTPTKT
-287 ADELLQDELAK
+287 ADELLADELAK
-298 PEPFKYDIDAP
+298 PNPFEYDIDAP

-352 ERQVAADYATR
+352 QRQVAADYATR
-363 VIGGG
+363 AAGGS
-368 RSTRNSVVFEVDADA
+368 RSTRNSVVFEVEADA

-393 EAAIYTDAPVVIPAG
+393 EAAIYTDAPVVIPTG

-423 RPGADDADGVR
+423 RPGADDVDGVR
-434 VGGTTQ
+434 VGD
-440 TSITQI
+440 
-446 LSQIRGLSPRLR
+446 
-458 NLFHGYGRAQKGSI
+458 
-472 YSQKNGGPLFGS
+472 
-484 ARYMSF
+484 
-490 SKTEAQNFG
+490 EAG
-499 PNVVEESAD
+499 AV
-508 QLSFSNPLIVSSDD
+508 
-522 DWLALARSAGVSDV
+522 
-536 RNPTAA
+536 
-542 DTSKL
+542 
-547 RAKLDADGIDG
+547 
-558 IVIAFDDGGVGNDM
+558 
-572 FNGKTIILLKNIF
+572 
-585 DQPQVVDLRR
+585 
-595 SFGPVEDVK
+595 
-604 VKAILPDEE
+604 LPDAE
-613 DTIIIDSSAILAGF
+613 DTITIDSSAILAGF
-627 ESKPWTRLTLD
+627 ESKPWTRPALD
-638 GVTPLADDAFKT
+638 GVEPLADDAFKS

-655 NFLILKE
+655 NFSILKE
-662 LNRKATPRLEG
+662 LNKKTTPRLDG
-673 ETAGGA
+673 ETAA
-679 GGYSGTTIGGGGGGG
+679 A
-694 GYENRIN
+694 YENRIN

-720 NVLQSLAILPT
+720 SVLESLAILPT
-731 PSGTLQRL
+731 PSGILQRL

-756 HSTQTVGNRGNRPT
+756 HSTMTVANRAGRPT

-787 YITRITNNAAYTQ
+787 YITRTANNAAYAQ
-800 YVTGK
+800 YITGK
-805 AAANVAG
+805 AAGSVAG

-841 YVGRAINGDQPFQM
+841 YVGRAINSDQPFQM
-855 FGRLLSDAD
+855 FGKALPDAD
-864 MVIVRQAAEQQRALY
+864 MAIVRQAAEQQRALY

-887 DLGIFDTQARVSQ
+887 DLGIFDTQARVSK
-900 EAQWRRAANERDLS
+900 EAEWRRAANERDLS
-914 RLESIRSPRVRDIIR
+914 RLESIKSPKVRDIIR

-937 KIAELERQL
+937 KIAELEKQL
-946 EEMQAEPIVPAGEQY
+946 EEMQAEPIVPAGEQN

-966 FDVGK
+966 FDVSK

-977 NFVRRIADAYGGDD
+977 NFVKRIADAYGGDD

-1063 SRFLDKEFDDLKAAL
+1063 SRFLDKEFDNLKAAL
-1078 RRDGYDEKRIGK
+1078 RRDGYDEKRIAK
-1090 ILQQEEDLRDRV
+1090 IIQQEEDLRDRV

-1107 GKDPMSWNNRIVRAI
+1107 GKDPMSWDNRVVRAL
-1122 KNYTSLTTMGGG
+1122 KNYGSLTLMGRS
-1134 IKSQMLDVART
+1134 IYSQSMDVART
-1145 ISTEGYKPVWQGML
+1145 VATEGYKPVWQAMHTML
-1159 TIFRGE
+1159 RGE

-1208 ERGLAAAQS
+1208 ERGLAGAQS
-1217 PFFQLNL
+1217 AFFQLNL
-1224 MNPFTVIWKEFTS
+1224 MNPFTVVWKEFTS

-1248 RQVAAVV
+1248 RQVAAAV
-1255 RSGRTL
+1255 RSGKTL

-1268 RATVAR
+1268 QATVAR
-1274 LNSWGIDLRTAQT
+1274 LNSWGIDLRTAQI

-1292 VEKLEGGNLLLANM
+1292 VEKLEGGDLLLANM
-1306 ENWTGRDGERAR
+1306 ENWTGKDGERAR

-1325 SGTARSSTI
+1325 SGTARASTV

-1344 MDGVFRVGG
+1344 MDGVFRMGG
-1353 KRVEA
+1353 KRVER

-1386 DRSVATSLTALIMGG
+1386 DRSVATSLTALMLGG
-1401 AFVTWLK
+1401 AFATWLK
-1408 SSSGFDY
+1408 SPTGFDY

-1425 LENSGVLAYLP
+1425 LENSSVLGYLS
-1436 DIYKRIEDI
+1436 DVYKRIEDV
-1445 SGYGPRAALGIESPG
+1445 SGYGPRAALGIEEPG
-1460 DGTVAE
+1460 DDTITE
-1466 KIGAIGGPGPG
+1466 KVGAIAGPAPS

-1496 ERASLARRAVPMSGL
+1496 ERAGMVRRAIPMSGL
-1511 IWWDSYM
+1511 VWWDSYM
-1518 KQLSNWA
+1518 KELSTLA
-1525 ADSGML
+1525 ADAGMF
-1531 EDVGQPSAEFDESDF
+1531 EGAGQPSAEVDEGNF

>member
-1 MEVSTKRSNRY
+1 MEVSTKRTSRY
-12 RLLEQNKDVQ
+12 RLLAETPDVQ
-22 SGEQNFF
+22 PVGEQSFF

-61 DPLDHVPKGYEQYAD
+61 DALDHVPKGYERFAD
-76 SFMFARNQNEV
+76 SFMFARNQDEV

-104 SELSLSQNLVTGLIA
+104 SELSLSQNLVTGLIT
-119 GILDPVNLI
+119 GLLDPVNLV

-151 INAAQEIVRDR
+151 VNAAQEIVRDR

-174 NIGMGFLAAGLI
+174 NIGMGYLAAGLI
-186 SGGIAAI
+186 SGGIGAFA
-193 TKAPAGTTRLPPE
+193 KAPTGTTRLPPE
-206 TRQKADD
+206 TRQRADD
-213 VGGRLDETFNL
+213 VGGRLDDTFNL
-224 VEGIPGGRTTVTING
+224 VEGIPGGKTTVTING
-239 QTVRIIDG
+239 QTVRVIDG
-247 NTGRVDADG
+247 STGKVDADG
-256 NYLPIN
+256 NYIPID
-262 YRSKADVES
+262 YRTKADVES

-276 GLDETGAPTKT
+276 GLNEAGATTKT
-287 ADELLQDELAK
+287 ADELLADELAK
-298 PEPFKYDIDAP
+298 LKPFEYDIDAP

-363 VIGGG
+363 AAGGS
-368 RSTRNSVVFEVDADA
+368 RSTRNSVVFEVEADA

-423 RPGADDADGVR
+423 RPGADDADG
-434 VGGTTQ
+434 
-440 TSITQI
+440 
-446 LSQIRGLSPRLR
+446 IRIGD
-458 NLFHGYGRAQKGSI
+458 
-472 YSQKNGGPLFGS
+472 
-484 ARYMSF
+484 
-490 SKTEAQNFG
+490 EAG
-499 PNVVEESAD
+499 AV
-508 QLSFSNPLIVSSDD
+508 
-522 DWLALARSAGVSDV
+522 
-536 RNPTAA
+536 
-542 DTSKL
+542 
-547 RAKLDADGIDG
+547 
-558 IVIAFDDGGVGNDM
+558 
-572 FNGKTIILLKNIF
+572 
-585 DQPQVVDLRR
+585 
-595 SFGPVEDVK
+595 
-604 VKAILPDEE
+604 LPDAE
-613 DTIIIDSSAILAGF
+613 DTITIDSSAILAGF
-627 ESKPWTRLTLD
+627 ESKPWTRPALD
-638 GVTPLADDAFKT
+638 GVEPLADDAFKS

-655 NFLILKE
+655 NFSILKE
-662 LNRKATPRLEG
+662 LNKKTTPRLDG
-673 ETAGGA
+673 ETVAA
-679 GGYSGTTIGGGGGGG
+679 
-694 GYENRIN
+694 YENRIN

-720 NVLQSLAILPT
+720 SVLESLAILPT

-756 HSTQTVGNRGNRPT
+756 HSTMTVANRAGRPT

-787 YITRITNNAAYTQ
+787 YITRTANNAAYAQ
-800 YVTGK
+800 YITGK
-805 AAANVAG
+805 AAGSVTG

-841 YVGRAINGDQPFQM
+841 YVGRAINSDQPFQM
-855 FGRLLSDAD
+855 FGKALPDAD
-864 MVIVRQAAEQQRALY
+864 MAIVRQAAEQQRALY

-887 DLGIFDTQARVSQ
+887 DLGIFDTQARVSK
-900 EAQWRRAANERDLS
+900 EAEWRRAANERDLS
-914 RLESIRSPRVRDIIR
+914 RLESIKSPKVRDIIR

-937 KIAELERQL
+937 KIAELEKQL
-946 EEMQAEPIVPAGEQY
+946 EEMPAEPIVPAGEQN

-966 FDVGK
+966 FDVSK

-977 NFVRRIADAYGGDD
+977 NFVKRIADSYGGDD

-1019 HLKGRQIPLTNEEL
+1019 HLKGRQIPLTNEQL

-1107 GKDPMSWNNRIVRAI
+1107 GKDPMSWDNRVVRAL
-1122 KNYTSLTTMGGG
+1122 KNYGSLTLMGRS
-1134 IKSQMLDVART
+1134 IFSQSMDVART
-1145 ISTEGYKPVWQGML
+1145 IATEGYRPVWQAMHTML
-1159 TIFRGE
+1159 RGE

-1208 ERGLAAAQS
+1208 ERGLAGAQS
-1217 PFFQLNL
+1217 AFFQLNL
-1224 MNPFTVIWKEFTS
+1224 MNPFTVVWKEFTS

-1255 RSGRTL
+1255 RSGKTL

-1268 RATVAR
+1268 QATVAR

-1292 VEKLEGGNLLLANM
+1292 IEKLEGGDLLLANM
-1306 ENWTGRDGERAR
+1306 EKWTGKDGERAR

-1344 MDGVFRVGG
+1344 MDGVFRIGG

-1386 DRSVATSLTALIMGG
+1386 DRSVATSLTALMMGG
-1401 AFVTWLK
+1401 AFATWLK
-1408 SSSGFDY
+1408 SPTGFDY

-1425 LENSGVLAYLP
+1425 LENSSVLGYLS
-1436 DIYKRIEDI
+1436 DVYKRIEDV
-1445 SGYGPRAALGIESPG
+1445 SGYGPRAALGIEGPG
-1460 DGTVAE
+1460 DGTITE
-1466 KIGAIGGPGPG
+1466 KVGAIAGPAPG
-1477 VIAGLIE
+1477 IIAGMIE

-1496 ERASLARRAVPMSGL
+1496 ERAGMVRRAIPMSGL
-1511 IWWDSYM
+1511 VWWNNYM
-1518 KQLSNWA
+1518 RELSNLV
-1525 ADSGML
+1525 ADAGMF
-1531 EDVGQPSAEFDESDF
+1531 EGSCQPSAEVDEGDF

>member
-1 MEVSTKRSNRY
+1 MEVSTKRTSRY
-12 RLLEQNKDVQ
+12 RLLGETPDVQ
-22 SGEQNFF
+22 PVGEQSFF

-39 AYGQMVDAGERF
+39 AYGQAVDAAERF

-61 DPLDHVPKGYEQYAD
+61 DPLDHVPKGYEQFAD
-76 SFMFARNQNEV
+76 SFMFARNQDEV
-87 DVITGNIQENL
+87 DVITGNIQDNL

-119 GILDPVNLI
+119 GIVDPVNLI

-174 NIGMGFLAAGLI
+174 NIGMGYLAAGLI
-186 SGGIAAI
+186 SGGIGAF

-206 TRQKADD
+206 TRQRADD

-224 VEGIPGGRTTVTING
+224 VEGIPGGKTTVTING

-247 NTGRVDADG
+247 NTGKVDADG
-256 NYLPIN
+256 NYIPID
-262 YRSKADVES
+262 YRSKADAES

-276 GLDETGAPTKT
+276 GLDEVGAPTKT

-298 PEPFKYDIDAP
+298 PNPFEYDIDAP

-318 RVSTENVD
+318 RVSTENVG

-363 VIGGG
+363 AAGGS
-368 RSTRNSVVFEVDADA
+368 RSTRNSVVFEVDADS

-434 VGGTTQ
+434 VGDE
-440 TSITQI
+440 
-446 LSQIRGLSPRLR
+446 
-458 NLFHGYGRAQKGSI
+458 AEA
-472 YSQKNGGPLFGS
+472 PL
-484 ARYMSF
+484 
-490 SKTEAQNFG
+490 
-499 PNVVEESAD
+499 
-508 QLSFSNPLIVSSDD
+508 
-522 DWLALARSAGVSDV
+522 
-536 RNPTAA
+536 
-542 DTSKL
+542 
-547 RAKLDADGIDG
+547 LDA
-558 IVIAFDDGGVGNDM
+558 
-572 FNGKTIILLKNIF
+572 
-585 DQPQVVDLRR
+585 
-595 SFGPVEDVK
+595 
-604 VKAILPDEE
+604 E
-613 DTIIIDSSAILAGF
+613 DTITIDSSAILAGF
-627 ESKPWTRLTLD
+627 ESKPWTRPALD
-638 GVTPLADDAFKT
+638 GVEPLADDAFKT

-655 NFLILKE
+655 NFSILKE
-662 LNRKATPRLEG
+662 LNQKTTPRLEG
-673 ETAGGA
+673 ETAA
-679 GGYSGTTIGGGGGGG
+679 A
-694 GYENRIN
+694 YENRIN

-756 HSTQTVGNRGNRPT
+756 HSTQTVGNRKNRPT

-800 YVTGK
+800 YITGK
-805 AAANVAG
+805 AAASVAG

-841 YVGRAINGDQPFQM
+841 YVGRAINSDQPFQM
-855 FGRLLSDAD
+855 FGKALPEAD
-864 MVIVRQAAEQQRALY
+864 MAIVRQAAEQQRALY

-887 DLGIFDTQARVSQ
+887 DLGIFDTQARVTQ
-900 EAQWRRAANERDLS
+900 EAEWRRAANERDLS
-914 RLESIRSPRVRDIIR
+914 RLESIKSPKVRDIIR

-937 KIAELERQL
+937 KIAELEKQL
-946 EEMQAEPIVPAGEQY
+946 EEMQAEPIVPAGEQN

-977 NFVRRIADAYGGDD
+977 NFVKRIADSYGGDD

-1033 ADYIVWDSELV
+1033 ADFIVWDSELV

-1063 SRFLDKEFDDLKAAL
+1063 SRFLDKQFDDLKAAL
-1078 RRDGYDEKRIGK
+1078 RRDGYDEKRISK
-1090 ILQQEEDLRDRV
+1090 IIQQEEDLRDRV

-1107 GKDPMSWNNRIVRAI
+1107 GKDPMSWDNRVVRAL
-1122 KNYTSLTTMGGG
+1122 KNYGSLTLMGRS
-1134 IKSQMLDVART
+1134 IYSQSMDVART
-1145 ISTEGYKPVWQGML
+1145 VATEGYKPVWQAMHTML
-1159 TIFRGE
+1159 RGE
-1165 LKDFQRG
+1165 LKNFQRG

-1208 ERGLAAAQS
+1208 ERGLAGAQS
-1217 PFFQLNL
+1217 AFFQLNL
-1224 MNPFTVIWKEFTS
+1224 MNPFTVVWKEFTS

-1248 RQVAAVV
+1248 RQVAAAV
-1255 RSGRTL
+1255 RSGKTL

-1268 RATVAR
+1268 QATVAR

-1325 SGTARSSTI
+1325 SGTARASTI

-1386 DRSVATSLTALIMGG
+1386 DRSVATSLTALMLGG
-1401 AFVTWLK
+1401 AFATWLK
-1408 SSSGFDY
+1408 SPTGFDY

-1425 LENSGVLAYLP
+1425 LENSSVLGYLS
-1436 DIYKRIEDI
+1436 DVYKRIEDV
-1445 SGYGPRAALGIESPG
+1445 SGYGPRSALGIEGPG
-1460 DGTVAE
+1460 DGTITE
-1466 KIGAIGGPGPG
+1466 KVGAIAGPAPS
-1477 VIAGLIE
+1477 VIAGMIE

-1496 ERASLARRAVPMSGL
+1496 ERAGMVRRAIPMSGL
-1511 IWWDSYM
+1511 VWWDSYM
-1518 KQLSNWA
+1518 KELSTLA
-1525 ADSGML
+1525 ADAGMF
-1531 EDVGQPSAEFDESDF
+1531 EGAGQPSAEVDESDF
-1546 ESVEIQPVE
+1546 ESVEIAPVE

>member
-1 MEVSTKRSNRY
+1 
-12 RLLEQNKDVQ
+12 
-22 SGEQNFF
+22 
-29 SRLADGYAIG
+29 
-39 AYGQMVDAGERF
+39 
-51 MAAGERTPGY
+51 
-61 DPLDHVPKGYEQYAD
+61 
-76 SFMFARNQNEV
+76 
-87 DVITGNIQENL
+87 
-98 DIRQRQ
+98 
-104 SELSLSQNLVTGLIA
+104 
-119 GILDPVNLI
+119 
-128 PVPGLGGLGF
+128 
-138 VKGALKGG
+138 
-146 AAIGS
+146 
-151 INAAQEIVRDR
+151 
-162 LDPTSTATETSI
+162 
-174 NIGMGFLAAGLI
+174 
-186 SGGIAAI
+186 
-193 TKAPAGTTRLPPE
+193 
-206 TRQKADD
+206 
-213 VGGRLDETFNL
+213 
-224 VEGIPGGRTTVTING
+224 
-239 QTVRIIDG
+239 
-247 NTGRVDADG
+247 
-256 NYLPIN
+256 
-262 YRSKADVES
+262 
-271 ANARS
+271 
-276 GLDETGAPTKT
+276 
-287 ADELLQDELAK
+287 
-298 PEPFKYDIDAP
+298 
-309 IGPTVFHGS
+309 
-318 RVSTENVD
+318 
-326 SFIDA
+326 
-331 NGNLVLQPGE
+331 
-341 NFGLSGVSFGV
+341 
-352 ERQVAADYATR
+352 
-363 VIGGG
+363 
-368 RSTRNSVVFEVDADA
+368 
-383 VPNLQRETMG
+383 
-393 EAAIYTDAPVVIPAG
+393 
-408 KWRLTDAMTGEPVNL
+408 MTGEPVNL

-434 VGGTTQ
+434 VGDE
-440 TSITQI
+440 
-446 LSQIRGLSPRLR
+446 
-458 NLFHGYGRAQKGSI
+458 AEA
-472 YSQKNGGPLFGS
+472 PL
-484 ARYMSF
+484 
-490 SKTEAQNFG
+490 
-499 PNVVEESAD
+499 
-508 QLSFSNPLIVSSDD
+508 
-522 DWLALARSAGVSDV
+522 
-536 RNPTAA
+536 
-542 DTSKL
+542 
-547 RAKLDADGIDG
+547 LDA
-558 IVIAFDDGGVGNDM
+558 
-572 FNGKTIILLKNIF
+572 
-585 DQPQVVDLRR
+585 
-595 SFGPVEDVK
+595 
-604 VKAILPDEE
+604 E
-613 DTIIIDSSAILAGF
+613 DTITIDSSAILAGF
-627 ESKPWTRLTLD
+627 ESRPWTRPALD
-638 GVTPLADDAFKT
+638 GVEPLADDAFKT

-655 NFLILKE
+655 NFSILKE
-662 LNRKATPRLEG
+662 LNKKATPRLEG
-673 ETAGGA
+673 ETAA
-679 GGYSGTTIGGGGGGG
+679 A
-694 GYENRIN
+694 YENRIN

-787 YITRITNNAAYTQ
+787 YITRITNNAAYAQ

-805 AAANVAG
+805 AAASVAG

-841 YVGRAINGDQPFQM
+841 YVGRAANSNKAFEM
-855 FGRLLSDAD
+855 FGKPLSETD
-864 MVIVRQAAEQQRALY
+864 MAIVKQAAEQQRALY
-879 AQFEAKAR
+879 AQFEAKIR
-887 DLGIFDTQARVSQ
+887 DLSIFDIQAQASK
-900 EAQWRRAANERDLS
+900 EIEWRKAANERDLS
-914 RLESIRSPRVRDIIR
+914 RLEGLRSIKLRDIIR

-937 KIAELERQL
+937 KIAELEKQL
-946 EEMQAEPIVPAGEQY
+946 EEMQAEPIVPAGEEY
-961 YFPRI
+961 YFPRL

-977 NFVRRIADAYGGDD
+977 NFVKRIADAYGGDD

-1010 FVPGMGTPK
+1010 YVPGMGTPK

-1107 GKDPMSWNNRIVRAI
+1107 GKDPMSWDNRVVRAI
-1122 KNYTSLTTMGGG
+1122 KNYGSLTLMGRG
-1134 IKSQMLDVART
+1134 IYSQSMDVART
-1145 ISTEGYKPVWQGML
+1145 VATEGYKPVWQAMHTML
-1159 TIFRGE
+1159 RGE

-1208 ERGLAAAQS
+1208 ERGLAGAQS
-1217 PFFQLNL
+1217 AFFQLNL
-1224 MNPFTVIWKEFTS
+1224 MNPFTVVWKEFAS

-1248 RQVAAVV
+1248 RQVAAAV
-1255 RSGRTL
+1255 RSGKTL

-1268 RATVAR
+1268 QATVAR

-1292 VEKLEGGNLLLANM
+1292 VEKLEGGDLLLANM
-1306 ENWTGRDGERAR
+1306 ENWKGRDGERAR

-1325 SGTARSSTI
+1325 SGTARASTI

-1386 DRSVATSLTALIMGG
+1386 DRSVATSLTALMLGG
-1401 AFVTWLK
+1401 AFATWLK
-1408 SSSGFDY
+1408 SPTGFDY

-1425 LENSGVLAYLP
+1425 LENSSVLGYLS
-1436 DIYKRIEDI
+1436 DVYKRIEDV
-1445 SGYGPRAALGIESPG
+1445 SGYGPRAALGIDGPG
-1460 DGTVAE
+1460 DGTVTE
-1466 KIGAIGGPGPG
+1466 KVGAIAGPAPG
-1477 VIAGLIE
+1477 IIAGMIE

-1496 ERASLARRAVPMSGL
+1496 ERAGMVRRAIPMSGL
-1511 IWWDSYM
+1511 VWWNSYM
-1518 KQLSNWA
+1518 KELSNLV
-1525 ADSGML
+1525 ADAGMF
-1531 EDVGQPSAEFDESDF
+1531 EGASQPSAQADEGDF
-1546 ESVEIQPVE
+1546 ESVEINSSPAAAPAVERPVVAAEESPSVFSYLFSSAKKAASEFSDEVIEKAEQLTKAVPAFSLTNLVGETVATMRKLVTAPFADDGMVNAQEKLPEDVRGKMSGKALAAYEAYAKTGKDSSAPFIIVDKPSGMTHIFNPDGTSAASFESLMGAAISDTLDTRATASRSAAPSASPYSAGFAQEQRVTPSGEFIIRPGVNTAASESDPTARTALFLADPKTGNLVGNVAIHTYPKGSPRLAALQSAKGAEDRRITFGCITASREVFERHIAPNVSKMRGSRVFVVSDMQS

>member
-1 MEVSTKRSNRY
+1 MEVSTKRTSRY
-12 RLLEQNKDVQ
+12 RLLGETPDVQ
-22 SGEQNFF
+22 PVGEQSFF

-39 AYGQMVDAGERF
+39 AYGQAVDAAERF

-61 DPLDHVPKGYEQYAD
+61 DALDHVPKGYEQFAD
-76 SFMFARNQNEV
+76 SFMFARNQDEV
-87 DVITGNIQENL
+87 DVITGNIQDNL

-174 NIGMGFLAAGLI
+174 NIGMGYLAAGLI
-186 SGGIAAI
+186 SGGIGAF
-193 TKAPAGTTRLPPE
+193 TKAPTGTTRLPPE
-206 TRQKADD
+206 TRQRADD

-224 VEGIPGGRTTVTING
+224 IDGIPGGKTTVTING

-247 NTGRVDADG
+247 NTGKVDADG
-256 NYLPIN
+256 NYIPIA
-262 YRSKADVES
+262 YRSKADAES

-276 GLDETGAPTKT
+276 GLDEVGAPTKT

-298 PEPFKYDIDAP
+298 PNPFEYDIDAP

-318 RVSTENVD
+318 RVSTENVN

-363 VIGGG
+363 AAGGS
-368 RSTRNSVVFEVDADA
+368 RSTRNSVVFEVDADS

-408 KWRLTDAMTGEPVNL
+408 KWRLTDAMTGEPVNFGRTVSDEMVL
-423 RPGADDADGVR
+423 LVRAGSGPMTFPKPGTPEFDNLPWNMQALASSSAGKAQGRWFLLADDVERLDWYIKDAGEGAKIQYVSVPKKDLEKYRVANISKTEDDLDPRSFSREPENEFFLPRDIAKTASEERPSIRSGADDVDGVR
-434 VGGTTQ
+434 VGD
-440 TSITQI
+440 
-446 LSQIRGLSPRLR
+446 
-458 NLFHGYGRAQKGSI
+458 
-472 YSQKNGGPLFGS
+472 
-484 ARYMSF
+484 
-490 SKTEAQNFG
+490 EA
-499 PNVVEESAD
+499 D
-508 QLSFSNPLIVSSDD
+508 
-522 DWLALARSAGVSDV
+522 AL
-536 RNPTAA
+536 
-542 DTSKL
+542 
-547 RAKLDADGIDG
+547 
-558 IVIAFDDGGVGNDM
+558 
-572 FNGKTIILLKNIF
+572 
-585 DQPQVVDLRR
+585 
-595 SFGPVEDVK
+595 
-604 VKAILPDEE
+604 LPDAE
-613 DTIIIDSSAILAGF
+613 DTITIDSSAILAGF
-627 ESKPWTRLTLD
+627 ESKPWTRPALD
-638 GVTPLADDAFKT
+638 GVEPLADDAFKT

-655 NFLILKE
+655 NFSILKE
-662 LNRKATPRLEG
+662 LNQKSTPRLEG
-673 ETAGGA
+673 ETAA
-679 GGYSGTTIGGGGGGG
+679 A
-694 GYENRIN
+694 YENRIN

-756 HSTQTVGNRGNRPT
+756 HSTMTVANREGRPT

-787 YITRITNNAAYTQ
+787 YITRITNNAAYAQ

-805 AAANVAG
+805 AAASVAG

-841 YVGRAINGDQPFQM
+841 YVGRAANSNKAFEM
-855 FGRLLSDAD
+855 FGKPLSETD
-864 MVIVRQAAEQQRALY
+864 MAIVKQAAEQQRALY
-879 AQFEAKAR
+879 AQFEAKIR
-887 DLGIFDTQARVSQ
+887 DLSIFDIQAQASK
-900 EAQWRRAANERDLS
+900 EIEWRKAANERDLS
-914 RLESIRSPRVRDIIR
+914 RLEGLRSTKLRDIIR
-929 QEIADREA
+929 QEVADREA
-937 KIAELERQL
+937 KIAELEQQL
-946 EEMQAEPIVPAGEQY
+946 EEMKGEAIVPAGEEY
-961 YFPRI
+961 YFPRL
-966 FDVGK
+966 FDIGK

-977 NFVRRIADAYGGDD
+977 NFVKRIADAYGGDD

-1033 ADYIVWDSELV
+1033 ADFIVWDSELV

-1107 GKDPMSWNNRIVRAI
+1107 GKDPMSWDNRVVRAL
-1122 KNYTSLTTMGGG
+1122 KNYGSLTLMGRS
-1134 IKSQMLDVART
+1134 IYSQSMDVART
-1145 ISTEGYKPVWQGML
+1145 VATEGYKPVWQAMHTML
-1159 TIFRGE
+1159 RGE

-1208 ERGLAAAQS
+1208 ERGLAGAQS
-1217 PFFQLNL
+1217 AFFQLNL
-1224 MNPFTVIWKEFTS
+1224 MNPFTVVWKEFTS

-1248 RQVAAVV
+1248 RQVAAAV
-1255 RSGRTL
+1255 RSGKTL

-1268 RATVAR
+1268 QATVAR

-1306 ENWTGRDGERAR
+1306 ENWKGRDGERAR

-1325 SGTARSSTI
+1325 SGTARASTI

-1386 DRSVATSLTALIMGG
+1386 DRSVATSLTALMLGG
-1401 AFVTWLK
+1401 AFATWLK
-1408 SSSGFDY
+1408 SPTGFDY

-1425 LENSGVLAYLP
+1425 LENSSVLGYLS
-1436 DIYKRIEDI
+1436 DVYKRIEDV
-1445 SGYGPRAALGIESPG
+1445 SGYGPRAALGIEGPG
-1460 DGTVAE
+1460 DGTITE
-1466 KIGAIGGPGPG
+1466 KVGAIAGPAPS
-1477 VIAGLIE
+1477 VIAGMIE

-1496 ERASLARRAVPMSGL
+1496 ERAGMVRRAIPMSGL
-1511 IWWDSYM
+1511 VWWDSYM
-1518 KQLSNWA
+1518 KELSTLA
-1525 ADSGML
+1525 ADAGMF
-1531 EDVGQPSAEFDESDF
+1531 EGARQPSAEVDESDF
-1546 ESVEIQPVE
+1546 ESVEIAPVE

>member
-1 MEVSTKRSNRY
+1 MEVSTKRTSRY
-12 RLLEQNKDVQ
+12 RLLGETPDVQ
-22 SGEQNFF
+22 PVGEQSFF
-29 SRLADGYAIG
+29 SRLADGYSIG
-39 AYGQMVDAGERF
+39 AYGQMVDAAERF
-51 MAAGERTPGY
+51 MVAGERTPGY
-61 DPLDHVPKGYEQYAD
+61 DPLDHVPKGYERFAD
-76 SFMFARNQNEV
+76 SFMFARNQDEV

-104 SELSLSQNLVTGLIA
+104 SELSLSQNLVTGLIT
-119 GILDPVNLI
+119 GLLDPVNLV
-128 PVPGLGGLGF
+128 PVPGLAGLGF
-138 VKGALKGG
+138 VKGAMLGG
-146 AAIGS
+146 VSAGS
-151 INAAQEIVRDR
+151 LNAAQEIVRDR

-186 SGGIAAI
+186 SGGIGAF
-193 TKAPAGTTRLPPE
+193 TKAPTGTTRLPPE

-213 VGGRLDETFNL
+213 VGSRLDETFNAID
-224 VEGIPGGRTTVTING
+224 GIPVGATTVTING
-239 QTVRIIDG
+239 QKVRVFDG
-247 NTGRVDADG
+247 GTNKVDADG
-256 NYLPIN
+256 NYIPID
-262 YRSKADVES
+262 YRTKADVES

-276 GLDETGAPTKT
+276 GLNEVGAPTKT

-298 PEPFKYDIDAP
+298 PKPFEYDIDAP

-363 VIGGG
+363 AAGGS
-368 RSTRNSVVFEVDADA
+368 RSTRNSVVFEVEADA

-393 EAAIYTDAPVVIPAG
+393 EAAIYTDAPIVIPAG
-408 KWRLTDAMTGEPVNL
+408 KWRLTDAMTGQPVNL
-423 RPGADDADGVR
+423 RPGADDILSRAIDAVVRLTEKYSSNVKYSAYFDRQNPLSVDIDRGRARIVDDYSDELPEDVRDFLFSRKARDAETGETFMGAERISGTHMFDLFEEADYRVINSIVADDADGVR
-434 VGGTTQ
+434 IGD
-440 TSITQI
+440 
-446 LSQIRGLSPRLR
+446 
-458 NLFHGYGRAQKGSI
+458 
-472 YSQKNGGPLFGS
+472 
-484 ARYMSF
+484 
-490 SKTEAQNFG
+490 EAG
-499 PNVVEESAD
+499 AV
-508 QLSFSNPLIVSSDD
+508 
-522 DWLALARSAGVSDV
+522 
-536 RNPTAA
+536 
-542 DTSKL
+542 
-547 RAKLDADGIDG
+547 
-558 IVIAFDDGGVGNDM
+558 
-572 FNGKTIILLKNIF
+572 
-585 DQPQVVDLRR
+585 
-595 SFGPVEDVK
+595 
-604 VKAILPDEE
+604 LPDAE

-627 ESKPWTRLTLD
+627 ESKPWTRPALD
-638 GVTPLADDAFKT
+638 GVEPLADDAFKS

-655 NFLILKE
+655 NFSILKE
-662 LNRKATPRLEG
+662 LNKKTTPRLDS
-673 ETAGGA
+673 ETAA
-679 GGYSGTTIGGGGGGG
+679 A
-694 GYENRIN
+694 YENRIN

-720 NVLQSLAILPT
+720 SVLESLAILPT
-731 PSGTLQRL
+731 PSGILQRL

-756 HSTQTVGNRGNRPT
+756 HSTMTVANRQGRPT
-770 TPGGSVFQRA
+770 TPGGSVMQRSM
-780 QRWMMSM
+780 RWMMSM
-787 YITRITNNAAYTQ
+787 YITRITNNAAYVK
-800 YVTGK
+800 YITGK
-805 AAANVAG
+805 ETPSVSS
-812 NAFEATRVGL
+812 NAREAIRIGL

-841 YVGRAINGDQPFQM
+841 YVGRAINGDQPFEM
-855 FGRLLSDAD
+855 FGKALPEAD
-864 MVIVRQAAEQQRALY
+864 MAIVRQAAEQQRALY

-887 DLGIFDTQARVSQ
+887 DLGIFDTQARVSK
-900 EAQWRRAANERDLS
+900 EAEWRRAANERDLS
-914 RLESIRSPRVRDIIR
+914 RLESIKSPKVRDIIR

-937 KIAELERQL
+937 KIAELEKQL
-946 EEMQAEPIVPAGEQY
+946 EEMQAEPIVPAGEQN

-966 FDVGK
+966 FDVSK

-977 NFVRRIADAYGGDD
+977 NFVKRIADAYGGDD

-1044 MGLYAR
+1044 MGIYAK

-1078 RRDGYDEKRIGK
+1078 RRDGYDEKRIQK
-1090 ILQQEEDLRDRV
+1090 ILEQQEDLRDKT

-1107 GKDPMSWNNRIVRAI
+1107 GKNPMSWDNRVVRAI

-1224 MNPFTVIWKEFTS
+1224 MNPFTAIWKDFTS

-1248 RQVAAVV
+1248 KQVAAAV
-1255 RSGRTL
+1255 RSGKTL

-1268 RATVAR
+1268 QATVAR
-1274 LNSWGIDLRTAQT
+1274 LSSWGIDLRTAQT

-1292 VEKLEGGNLLLANM
+1292 VEKLEGGGLLLANM
-1306 ENWTGRDGERAR
+1306 EKWTGKDGERAR

-1325 SGTARSSTI
+1325 SGTARASTV
-1334 TPGPLQRAAI
+1334 TPGPLQRASI

-1353 KRVEA
+1353 KRVER

-1386 DRSVATSLTALIMGG
+1386 DRSVATSLTALMMGG
-1401 AFVTWLK
+1401 AFATWLK

-1425 LENSGVLAYLP
+1425 LENSSVLGYLP
-1436 DIYKRIEDI
+1436 DVYKRIEDI

-1466 KIGAIGGPGPG
+1466 KIGAIGGPGPS

-1496 ERASLARRAVPMSGL
+1496 ERASLVRRAVPMSGL

-1518 KQLSNWA
+1518 KQFSNWA
-1525 ADSGML
+1525 ADSGMF
-1531 EDVGQPSAEFDESDF
+1531 EGAGQPSAEVDEGDF